1 MGGKSSSSQYQHT
14 TTVADSYNRVLTQN
28 VADVGNI
35 KINLPDAAG
44 GEDKTTLW
52 LVAGAV
58 AVAALI
64 LFRR

>member
-1 MGGKSSSSQYQHT
+1 MGGKSSSSQYQNT

-44 GEDKTTLW
+44 SEDRTTLW

-58 AVAALI
+58 GVAALI